1 MHNLA
6 LKVLSSLG
14 EEPNGKIFMKALYNL
29 KSTLWLSLNQNYNFG
44 ETWSPEGHSVQSETW
59 HPVHTGDNVS

>member
-6 LKVLSSLG
+6 LNVLSSLG

-29 KSTLWLSLNQNYNFG
+29 KKY
-44 ETWSPEGHSVQSETW
+44 SVIILK
-59 HPVHTGDNVS
+59 PKL